1 MEGYR
6 LDGLEFP
13 EKGFETIRFRLVSLL
28 IGEESMLDVSIMY
41 VNHD

>member
-13 EKGFETIRFRLVSLL
+13 EKGFETIRFRRVYVL
-28 IGEESMLDVSIMY
+28 IGEESTWDVSIMY

>member
-6 LDGLEFP
+6 LEGLEFP
-13 EKGFETIRFRLVSLL
+13 EKSFETIRFHHVSIL
-28 IGEESMLDVSIMY
+28 IGEESTLDVSIMY

>member
-6 LDGLEFP
+6 LDGLEYP
-13 EKGFETIRFRLVSLL
+13 EKGFETFRFRLVSLL
-28 IGEESMLDVSIMY
+28 IGEESTLDVSIMY

>member
-6 LDGLEFP
+6 LYGLEFP
-13 EKGFETIRFRLVSLL
+13 EKGFETIRFRGVSLL
-28 IGEESMLDVSIMY
+28 VGEESRLDVSIMF

>member
-13 EKGFETIRFRLVSLL
+13 EKGFETIRSRRVSLV
-28 IGEESMLDVSIMY
+28 IGEELTLDVSIMY

>member
-6 LDGLEFP
+6 LEGLEFP
-13 EKGFETIRFRLVSLL
+13 EKGFETIRFRRVSLL
-28 IGEESMLDVSIMY
+28 VREESRLDVSIMY

>member
-13 EKGFETIRFRLVSLL
+13 EKGFETIRFRRVYVL
-28 IGEESMLDVSIMY
+28 IGEGSTWDVSIMY